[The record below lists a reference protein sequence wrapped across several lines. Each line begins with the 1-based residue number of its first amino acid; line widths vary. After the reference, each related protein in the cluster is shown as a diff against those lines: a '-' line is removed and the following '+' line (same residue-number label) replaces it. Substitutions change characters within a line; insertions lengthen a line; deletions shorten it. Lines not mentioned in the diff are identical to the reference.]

1 MDDSG
6 YMFNESIIIL
16 LFYQPVIFHHHNA
29 VFVGDRALFTKQ

>member
-16 LFYQPVIFHHHNA
+16 HFYQPVIFHHPNA
-29 VFVGDRALFTKQ
+29 VFVSDRALFTKQ